1 MKKKLGNKNTRNIKI
16 GDTYKH
22 WTVIDGPK
30 TNSSQAII
38 WLCECS
44 CKENSRWIQGNELMN
59 PNRCFKCQKCAGK
72 DRGLQQ
78 TLDNGRIGQLTQS
91 KFSKL
96 QRGAKARKL
105 LFDLTKEYLWNLFTL
120 QKQLCA
126 ITGDFIE
133 NIKDASLDRID
144 SSIGYIKGNVQWT
157 TVQANRSKHIM
168 STKELIEFCNKVL
181 NHANQQPSQG

>member
-1 MKKKLGNKNTRNIKI
+1 MKIAVVAAN
-16 GDTYKH
+16 
-22 WTVIDGPK
+22 
-30 TNSSQAII
+30 
-38 WLCECS
+38 
-44 CKENSRWIQGNELMN
+44 
-59 PNRCFKCQKCAGK
+59 GK
-72 DRGLQQ
+72 A
-78 TLDNGRIGQLTQS
+78 GQLIVEEALNRGHDVTAVVRSSNKS
-91 KFSKL
+91 KAQKVIE
-96 QRGAKARKL
+96 KD